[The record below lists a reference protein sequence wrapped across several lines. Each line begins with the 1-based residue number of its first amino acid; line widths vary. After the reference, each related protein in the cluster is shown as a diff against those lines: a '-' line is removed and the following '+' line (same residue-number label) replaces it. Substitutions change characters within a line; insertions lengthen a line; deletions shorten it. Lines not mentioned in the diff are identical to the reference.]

1 MSMLLV
7 TILLMSP
14 AQPGKQGGVP
24 FIVVNPDTLAQQES
38 GSGDLSGVQGDLAS
52 IISLEGG
59 HFGVG
64 VVDLESGET
73 AARSEAGRFF
83 IGLPNVATAA
93 CVIDLASTGEFPMD
107 NLVARIET
115 IEEVLRRAQQGG
127 VDASNRPFHDIG
139 ADRIDSWLAQ
149 KGFTGTELHGV
160 QLLWEGAP
168 EVDPNYTTVEDCLG
182 MLRVVYENMDTP
194 STRRI
199 TSNPELGAALESEI
213 PPGTTVYGWTSTGD
227 GHRDLTLILY
237 MPDGRRYGMVVL
249 ADDLCC
255 SEKADLAFSM
265 LLDAV
270 AD

>member
-1 MSMLLV
+1 MSILLV
-7 TILLMSP
+7 SILLMSP

-38 GSGDLSGVQGDLAS
+38 GSGDLSGIQGDLAS

-64 VVDLESGET
+64 VVDLESGESVT
-73 AARSEAGRFF
+73 RSEGGRFF
-83 IGLPNVATAA
+83 IGMPNVATAA
-93 CVIDLASTGEFPMD
+93 CAIDLASTGEFPMD
-107 NLVARIET
+107 SLVARIET
-115 IEEVLRRAQQGG
+115 IEEVLRKAQQGM

-149 KGFTGTELHGV
+149 EGYTGTELHGV
-160 QLLWEGAP
+160 QLLWAGAP
-168 EVDPNYTTVEDCLG
+168 EVEPNYTTVEDCLG
-182 MLRVVYENMDTP
+182 MLEAVYGHMDTP

-199 TSNPELGAALESEI
+199 TSNPELGSALDSEI
-213 PPGTTVYGWTSTGD
+213 PPGTSVYGWTSTGD
-227 GHRDLTLILY
+227 SHRDLTLILY

-255 SEKADLAFSM
+255 PEKADLAFTL

-270 AD
+270 VD